1 LLEATGAENKLA
13 SLYKKMD
20 LRCKLMITT
29 AQEFKLLWST
39 IRLTTSTMT
48 SFMLASA
55 AALLF
60 GQATASPQAQM
71 FERRQVGGEEP
82 DVVIAGASRY
92 DYTSELLSVTII

>member
-1 LLEATGAENKLA
+1 
-13 SLYKKMD
+13 
-20 LRCKLMITT
+20 
-29 AQEFKLLWST
+29 
-39 IRLTTSTMT
+39 MT

-82 DVVIAGASRY
+82 DVVIAGASRC
-92 DYTSELLSVTII
+92 DYTSELLSVMII